1 MPDITKGK
9 TFTSG
14 ETVTASE
21 MNSLVDDA
29 VINASAVTESKIAA
43 GAVTNAK
50 IAASAGIGLD
60 KLASGTDGQIPICS
74 ATGVPTYVTL
84 TGATVTNAGA
94 VTLGEG
100 VVTSSN
106 LVAGIATPV
115 GAVIPYAGTSA
126 PTGWLICDGTEKD
139 SVSDTTLADLY
150 TAIGTRY
157 GGSSASAFNLP
168 DMRGRVAVAA
178 DGDAARM
185 ASNDAAGESGGT
197 ELHTLTVAEM
207 PAHAHDVN
215 TGTAANNVN
224 GIPGNAPKGSDT
236 GSPTV
241 SAYTDGALT
250 KGSDT
255 PHNNMQPYQVVDNY
269 IIKT

>member
-178 DGDAARM
+178 DG
-185 ASNDAAGESGGT
+185 T
-197 ELHTLTVAEM
+197 
-207 PAHAHDVN
+207 
-215 TGTAANNVN
+215 
-224 GIPGNAPKGSDT
+224 PGNAPKGSDT

>member
-29 VINASAVTESKIAA
+29 VINSSAITESKIAA

-50 IAASAGIGLD
+50 IASSAGIGLN

-84 TGATVTNAGA
+84 TGATVTNAGVVSLDA
-94 VTLGEG
+94 G
-100 VVTSSN
+100 VVTSSM
-106 LVAGIATPV
+106 LAAPIPT

-126 PTGWLICDGTEKD
+126 PTGWLVCDGTEKN

-150 TAIGTRY
+150 TAIGIRY

-178 DGDAARM
+178 DGAAARM
-185 ASNDAAGESGGT
+185 ASNDAAGESGGE

-215 TGTAANNVN
+215 TGTANNNAGGVA
-224 GIPGNAPKGSDT
+224 GNAPKGSDL

-250 KGSDT
+250 KGGDT
-255 PHNNMQPYQVVDNY
+255 AFNNMQPYQVVDNY